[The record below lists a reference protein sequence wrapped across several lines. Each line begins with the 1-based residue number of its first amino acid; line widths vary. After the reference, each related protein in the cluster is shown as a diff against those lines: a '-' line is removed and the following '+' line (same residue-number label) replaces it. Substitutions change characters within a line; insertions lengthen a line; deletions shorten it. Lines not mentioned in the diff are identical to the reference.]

1 MSQNHEVFIPFA
13 RPTLDEEMIQA
24 VADTLRSHWITTGPK
39 VQALEHALSEFHGG
53 RSVRLFNSATSGLEV
68 ALLTLNIG
76 PGDEVII
83 PGQTFFSCANV
94 ITRVGAS
101 PVFVDIDPTTR
112 NLDLTLTEQAISP
125 RTKVIM
131 PTHFAGLPLPMDN
144 LYNLAQHHQIRVIE
158 DAALAIGSSW
168 QGQRIG
174 SFGDIVSFSF
184 HPNKNITTIEGGAL
198 VFSNPEEAKRA
209 EYFRFHGIQ
218 KCADGTRD
226 VIVPGGKYNLPDV
239 NAQLGLLQLARLT
252 EFNATRQKLVKIYF
266 QELSD
271 FSLCELP
278 HLGHEGHSWNFFA
291 PLLKLEQLT
300 ASRHTIMQE
309 LHHQGIG
316 TGISYEA
323 THLTQYYR
331 HLGYKPGD
339 LPVSEKVSAQT
350 LTLPLYPTLTE
361 DQLHR
366 VCHTFKKT
374 LINYAR

>member
-1 MSQNHEVFIPFA
+1 MV
-13 RPTLDEEMIQA
+13 QA

-39 VQALEHALSEFHGG
+39 VQALEQALSEFHGG
-53 RSVRLFNSATSGLEV
+53 RFVRLFNSATSGMEV
-68 ALLTLNIG
+68 ALLTLNVG

-83 PGQTFFSCANV
+83 PGQTFFACANV
-94 ITRVGAS
+94 VTRVGAT
-101 PVFVDIDPTTR
+101 PVFVDIDPDTR
-112 NLDLTLTEQAISP
+112 NLDLTLAEKAISP

-131 PTHFAGLPLPMDN
+131 PTHFAGLPLPMDK
-144 LYNLAQHHQIRVIE
+144 LYDLAQNYQIRVIE

-174 SFGDIVSFSF
+174 SFGDIISFSF
-184 HPNKNITTIEGGAL
+184 HPNKNMTTIEGGAL
-198 VFSNPEEAKRA
+198 IFTDPEEAKRA

-239 NAQLGLLQLARLT
+239 NAQLGLLQLAHLP
-252 EFNATRQKLVKIYF
+252 EFNIARQKLVKIYF
-266 QELSD
+266 EELNG
-271 FSLCELP
+271 FPLCELP
-278 HLGHEGHSWNFFA
+278 HSGHEGHSWNFFA
-291 PLLKLEQLT
+291 PLLKLERL
-300 ASRHTIMQE
+300 SVPRHTIMQE
-309 LHHQGIG
+309 LHQQGIG

-323 THLTQYYR
+323 AHLTQYYR

-361 DQLHR
+361 DQIRR
-366 VCHTFKKT
+366 VCRIFKNT
-374 LINYAR
+374 LTHHAR